1 MRIIFHKQF
10 KKKYKKLSESDKR
23 HFKDRRNMFLENP
36 FHPLLKNHALSGEY
50 SNYRS
55 INITADLRVIY
66 EPIDSETAL
75 FLNIGTHSELY

>member
-10 KKKYKKLSESDKR
+10 KKKYKKLSENDKR

-36 FHPLLKNHALSGEY
+36 FHPILKNHALSGEY
-50 SNYRS
+50 LRYRS
-55 INITADLRVIY
+55 INITADLRAIY

>member
-10 KKKYKKLSESDKR
+10 KKKYKKLSEGDKR

-50 SNYRS
+50 SKYRS
-55 INITADLRVIY
+55 INITADIRVMY
-66 EPIDSETAL
+66 EPIDNETAL
-75 FLNIGTHSELY
+75 FITIGTHSELY